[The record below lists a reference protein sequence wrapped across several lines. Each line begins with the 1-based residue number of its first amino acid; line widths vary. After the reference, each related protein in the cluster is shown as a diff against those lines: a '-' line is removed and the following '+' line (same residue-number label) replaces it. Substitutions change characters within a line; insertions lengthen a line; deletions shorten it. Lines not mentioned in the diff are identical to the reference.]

1 MTTEV
6 TTKVPGNIWKVLV
19 KEGDQVKKGDTLFI
33 MEIMKTEV
41 NHDSPIDGKIAKI
54 NIKNDQE
61 DVDPGTVAIMIE
73 QINLIM
79 QNKFDLNT
87 LSYLKLIKDLSVEIG
102 ISLEEAK
109 SLVDTALHFIN
120 SKKINYQEL
129 KEEILTFLVMNM
141 FSLICKL

>member
-1 MTTEV
+1 
-6 TTKVPGNIWKVLV
+6 
-19 KEGDQVKKGDTLFI
+19 
-33 MEIMKTEV
+33 
-41 NHDSPIDGKIAKI
+41 
-54 NIKNDQE
+54 
-61 DVDPGTVAIMIE
+61 
-73 QINLIM
+73 M
-79 QNKFDLNT
+79 QNKLDLNT

-129 KEEILTFLVMNM
+129 KEEILTFLIMNM